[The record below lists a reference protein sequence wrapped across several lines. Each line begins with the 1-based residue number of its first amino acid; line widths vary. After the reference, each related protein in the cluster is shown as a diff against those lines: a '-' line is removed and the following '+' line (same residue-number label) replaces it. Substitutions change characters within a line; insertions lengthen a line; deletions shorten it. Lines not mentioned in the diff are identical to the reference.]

1 MRMQQM
7 ARRVLPWL
15 GVWLA
20 VQAVLFLLGRLL
32 ARRFDEGDES
42 TAGIR
47 RVKGLGGFE
56 LAPRNPE
63 LTRVRIDLVMAGAEL
78 DLTGIGETAGI
89 DLTVTTVMAGMA
101 VKVPPDWRGG
111 SGVPPGGG
119 LRPRGGGCGRGS
131 SASGASAPT
140 AACSGPPTSTPP
152 TCGCTGGRCSAAS
165 ASRPAD
171 P

>member
-1 MRMQQM
+1 MQQM

-20 VQAVLFLLGRLL
+20 AQAVLALLGRLL

-47 RVKGLGGFE
+47 RVKVLGGFE

-63 LTRVRIDLVMAGAEL
+63 LTRVRIDLVMAGATL
-78 DLTGIGETAGI
+78 DLTGIAETAGI

-101 VKVPPDWRGG
+101 VKVPPDWRVW
-111 SGVPPGGG
+111 SRFLGVGG
-119 LRPRGGGCGRGS
+119 LGTDGGVQRTSDEHAADLRVHGR
-131 SASGASAPT
+131 ALF
-140 AACSGPPTSTPP
+140 
-152 TCGCTGGRCSAAS
+152 GGIGVEAV
-165 ASRPAD
+165 P
-171 P
+171 

>member
-1 MRMQQM
+1 MRTQRM

-20 VQAVLFLLGRLL
+20 AQAVLAVRGRLL
-32 ARRFDEGDES
+32 ARRYDEGDES

-47 RVKGLGGFE
+47 RVKVLGGFE
-56 LAPRNPE
+56 LVPRNPE

-101 VKVPPDWRGG
+101 VKVPPDWRGWARVP
-111 SGVPPGGG
+111 GVGGPGAD
-119 LRPRGGGCGRGS
+119 RGGAR
-131 SASGASAPT
+131 
-140 AACSGPPTSTPP
+140 
-152 TCGCTGGRCSAAS
+152 
-165 ASRPAD
+165 ASRPH
-171 P
+171 

>member
-1 MRMQQM
+1 MQQM

-20 VQAVLFLLGRLL
+20 AQAVLALLGRLL

-47 RVKGLGGFE
+47 RVKVLGGFE

-78 DLTGIGETAGI
+78 DLTGIAETAGI

-101 VKVPPDWRGG
+101 VKVPPDWRVW
-111 SGVPPGGG
+111 SRFLGVGG
-119 LRPRGGGCGRGS
+119 LDTDGGVQRASDEHAADLRVHGR
-131 SASGASAPT
+131 ALF
-140 AACSGPPTSTPP
+140 
-152 TCGCTGGRCSAAS
+152 GGIGVEAG
-165 ASRPAD
+165 
-171 P
+171 

>member
-1 MRMQQM
+1 MRTQRM

-20 VQAVLFLLGRLL
+20 AQAVLALLGRLL

-47 RVKGLGGFE
+47 RVKVLGGFE

-63 LTRVRIDLVMAGAEL
+63 LTRVRIDLVMAGATL

-101 VKVPPDWRGG
+101 VKVPPDWRGL
-111 SGVPPGGG
+111 GGCPWG
-119 LRPRGGGCGRGS
+119 RRTGHRRRRAADLRPARG
-131 SASGASAPT
+131 
-140 AACSGPPTSTPP
+140 
-152 TCGCTGGRCSAAS
+152 
-165 ASRPAD
+165 RPARARAGAVRRD
-171 P
+171 RRRGRLTRPVSRSRACPA

>member
-20 VQAVLFLLGRLL
+20 AQAVLALLGRLL

-47 RVKGLGGFE
+47 RVKVLGGFE

-63 LTRVRIDLVMAGAEL
+63 LTRVRIDLVMAGATL

-101 VKVPPDWRGG
+101 VKVPPDWRVW
-111 SGVPPGGG
+111 SRLLGVGGG
-119 LRPRGGGCGRGS
+119 GARGGGR
-131 SASGASAPT
+131 T
-140 AACSGPPTSTPP
+140 NPPAH
-152 TCGCTGGRCSAAS
+152 RA
-165 ASRPAD
+165 
-171 P
+171 

>member
-1 MRMQQM
+1 MTTTQRVL
-7 ARRVLPWL
+7 RRVLPWL

-20 VQAVLFLLGRLL
+20 AQAVLALLGRLL

-47 RVKGLGGFE
+47 RVKVLGGFE

-78 DLTGIGETAGI
+78 DLTGIAETAGI

-101 VKVPPDWRGG
+101 VKVPPDWRVW
-111 SGVPPGGG
+111 SRFLGVGG
-119 LRPRGGGCGRGS
+119 LGTDGGVQRTSDEHSADLRVHGR
-131 SASGASAPT
+131 ALF
-140 AACSGPPTSTPP
+140 
-152 TCGCTGGRCSAAS
+152 GGIGVEAG
-165 ASRPAD
+165 
-171 P
+171 

>member
-1 MRMQQM
+1 MTTTQQVL
-7 ARRVLPWL
+7 RRVLPWL

-20 VQAVLFLLGRLL
+20 AQAVLALLGRLL

-47 RVKGLGGFE
+47 RVKVLGGFE

-78 DLTGIGETAGI
+78 DLTGIPETAGV

-101 VKVPPDWRGG
+101 VKVPPDWRVW
-111 SGVPPGGG
+111 SRFIGVGG
-119 LRPRGGGCGRGS
+119 LGTDGGVQRTSDEHAADLRVHGRALFG
-131 SASGASAPT
+131 GI
-140 AACSGPPTSTPP
+140 GVE
-152 TCGCTGGRCSAAS
+152 TG
-165 ASRPAD
+165 
-171 P
+171 

>member
-7 ARRVLPWL
+7 ARRGLPPL
-15 GVWLA
+15 GGWLA
-20 VQAVLFLLGRLL
+20 AQAVVPWRGRLR

-47 RVKGLGGFE
+47 RVKVLGGFE

-78 DLTGIGETAGI
+78 DLTGIAETAGI

-111 SGVPPGGG
+111 GRG
-119 LRPRGGGCGRGS
+119 LRGRGPGAPRGGGRAPPRHAAPPPGDGRG
-131 SASGASAPT
+131 AV
-140 AACSGPPTSTPP
+140 
-152 TCGCTGGRCSAAS
+152 GGRRAAG
-165 ASRPAD
+165 P
-171 P
+171 

>member
-1 MRMQQM
+1 MTTTQRIV
-7 ARRVLPWL
+7 RRALVRL

-20 VQAVLFLLGRLL
+20 VQAVLFVIGRLL

-47 RVKGLGGFE
+47 RVKVLGGFE

-101 VKVPPDWRGG
+101 VKVPPDWRVW
-111 SGVPPGGG
+111 SRFLGVGG
-119 LRPRGGGCGRGS
+119 LGTDGGVQRTSDEHGADLRVHGR
-131 SASGASAPT
+131 ALF
-140 AACSGPPTSTPP
+140 
-152 TCGCTGGRCSAAS
+152 GGIGVEAV
-165 ASRPAD
+165 P
-171 P
+171 